1 MNCGNIRLPRTNKQG
16 IEAMNDIQLTHFYP
30 WKPIPDLAAPLLL
43 QEFADNGA
51 KNLVLIEA
59 WVERLI
65 REPGFCSKL
74 KGWLRACGMNI
85 FECHGVWG
93 QGYDLNITELP
104 RRKGMIE
111 DHKLSMEYAAFFGC
125 KTYTVHIGP
134 YYEGMEKPVFE
145 ALEQLIPAAEK
156 AGIILAIENGFD
168 PGNSPDALLQY
179 LKKFP
184 SNYFGCCLDTG
195 HANVMRPA
203 PGKKMELYGASY
215 RNLWNN
221 DMRHEPDPIGK
232 LADYLVT
239 AHVHDNDGY
248 SDAHMLPGTG
258 NTPWDKWIPA
268 LKKCPRLVSLQNETG
283 ALTHRVSI
291 RKMCE
296 TFDKLMKLQ

>member
-1 MNCGNIRLPRTNKQG
+1 
-16 IEAMNDIQLTHFYP
+16 MNDIRLTHFYP
-30 WKPIPDLAAPLLL
+30 WKPVPDLTAPLLI

-74 KGWLRACGMNI
+74 KDWLRACGMNI

-93 QGYDLNITELP
+93 LGYDLNITELP

-179 LKKFP
+179 LEKFP
-184 SNYFGCCLDTG
+184 SKSFGCCLDTG
-195 HANVMRPA
+195 HANVMDARPD
-203 PGKKMELYGASY
+203 KKMELYASY
-215 RNLWNN
+215 VKNN
-221 DMRHEPDPIGK
+221 WKNNIRQETDPIGK
-232 LADYLVT
+232 LSDYLVT

-258 NTPWDKWIPA
+258 TAPWEKWIPA

-283 ALTHRVSI
+283 ALAHRVSI
-291 RKMCE
+291 RKLCE
-296 TFDKLMKLQ
+296 TYDKLMQLQ